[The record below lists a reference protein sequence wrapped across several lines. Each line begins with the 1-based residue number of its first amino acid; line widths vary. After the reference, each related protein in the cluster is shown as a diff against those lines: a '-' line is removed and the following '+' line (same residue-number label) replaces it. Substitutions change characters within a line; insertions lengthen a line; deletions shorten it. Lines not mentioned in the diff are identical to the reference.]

1 MSTTLEQ
8 TTLES
13 TGDLSGPVLQVVSDI
28 ISDIRARISAEVNR
42 AGQSESPRLREALA
56 AMRES
61 VRAELCESL
70 RDEFEARFRE
80 SMEIAKRQFKEKLRD
95 AMADA
100 EKEQNR
106 LREEVA
112 ATRERAAEI
121 SAELLSKE
129 SELEHM
135 NRETPSMLE
144 DPDID
149 LARIMRHKAMV
160 TELSA
165 YVKGLQYNSDE
176 STSAKSA
183 DVSFQEAAPLFART

>member
-1 MSTTLEQ
+1 MSTALEQ
-8 TTLES
+8 TTPEFA
-13 TGDLSGPVLQVVSDI
+13 GDLSDPVVQVVSDI
-28 ISDIRARISAEVNR
+28 ISDIRARISAEVNW

-80 SMEIAKRQFKEKLRD
+80 SMEIAKHQFKEKLRD
-95 AMADA
+95 VTADA
-100 EKEQNR
+100 EEEQNR

-112 ATRERAAEI
+112 ATRKRAAEI
-121 SAELLSKE
+121 SAELLGKE

-149 LARIMRHKAMV
+149 LSRIMRHKAMV

-165 YVKGLQYNSDE
+165 YVMGLKFLSED
-176 STSAKSA
+176 A
-183 DVSFQEAAPLFART
+183 

>member
-13 TGDLSGPVLQVVSDI
+13 TGDLSGPVLQVLSDI
-28 ISDIRARISAEVNR
+28 ISDIRARISAEVNW
-42 AGQSESPRLREALA
+42 AGQSESPRLRDALA

-100 EKEQNR
+100 EKERNR

-135 NRETPSMLE
+135 NRETPSM
-144 DPDID
+144 
-149 LARIMRHKAMV
+149 
-160 TELSA
+160 
-165 YVKGLQYNSDE
+165 
-176 STSAKSA
+176 
-183 DVSFQEAAPLFART
+183 